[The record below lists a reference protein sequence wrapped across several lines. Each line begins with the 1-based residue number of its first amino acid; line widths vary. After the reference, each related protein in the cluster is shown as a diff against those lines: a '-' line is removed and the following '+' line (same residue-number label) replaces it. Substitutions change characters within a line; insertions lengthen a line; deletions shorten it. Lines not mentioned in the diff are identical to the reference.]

1 MGKLKDIIHTNQEVF
16 DKIANGTHPTETYSN
31 DNLYCV
37 DLGDPIVLGAEGS
50 KTHINENN
58 ELIVDALNE
67 NEVQTMINN
76 ALNAIG
82 VAEERSY

>member
-16 DKIANGTHPTETYSN
+16 NKIANGTHPTETYSD

-37 DLGDPIVLGAEGS
+37 DLGDPVVLGADNSGT
-50 KTHINENN
+50 KINENN
-58 ELIVDALNE
+58 ELVVDSTY
-67 NEVQTMINN
+67 VQNMID
-76 ALNAIG
+76 ASLSAIG

>member
-16 DKIANGTHPTETYSN
+16 NKIANGTHPTETYSN

-37 DLGDPIVLGAEGS
+37 DLGDPVILGSNSSGT
-50 KTHINENN
+50 KINENN
-58 ELIVDALNE
+58 ELVVDSTY
-67 NEVQTMINN
+67 VQSMID
-76 ALNAIG
+76 ASLSAIG